1 MEEKGIQVAQ
11 PKGKEKSYAAASGR
25 GTAVDWRAF
34 EEQMAALEGTQLCPQ
49 KGRKVGKVPRV
60 PNPGARRAHREQLR
74 LETLEEAEGG

>member
-34 EEQMAALEGTQLCPQ
+34 EEQMAALI
-49 KGRKVGKVPRV
+49 
-60 PNPGARRAHREQLR
+60 NSRES
-74 LETLEEAEGG
+74 GV